1 MEGQVL
7 KDHAQQFSRN
17 RNHLSVNDSFT
28 YLMKGELITLI
39 LFPEAGP
46 EMALPF
52 FLAKNSLHGM
62 MQPVPQSLLPEL
74 NNSAFCQSIH
84 DLNW

>member
-1 MEGQVL
+1 
-7 KDHAQQFSRN
+7 
-17 RNHLSVNDSFT
+17 
-28 YLMKGELITLI
+28 MKGEMITLI

-62 MQPVPQSLLPEL
+62 MQPVPQSFLPEVVI
-74 NNSAFCQSIH
+74 FEF
-84 DLNW
+84 